1 MMAAKDGPDARVPA
15 PTGAVTVTA
24 FNWLKIREH
33 QKQFMEEQRRAG
45 IADPD
50 WSSEFKRFISVK
62 ENYQDLLVVLSRGP
76 YSGISA
82 ARAGQPE
89 ETWLETSH
97 VIRKYHELTHV
108 ICRRLYPD
116 DIKAVRDELAADTV
130 GIFAAFGRFDIELE
144 KTFLGITGERY
155 TGGRLENYTDDAE
168 GVTESVCR
176 KLEQYAELTEAYSG
190 TDPFGLIPGLM
201 EKR

>member
-15 PTGAVTVTA
+15 TTGAVTVTA
-24 FNWLKIREH
+24 FNWSKIREH

-144 KTFLGITGERY
+144 KNVPWYYRGALHRRQAGELH
-155 TGGRLENYTDDAE
+155 G
-168 GVTESVCR
+168 
-176 KLEQYAELTEAYSG
+176 
-190 TDPFGLIPGLM
+190 
-201 EKR
+201 